1 MSGLRYDVRHA
12 LRLFWD
18 QPAFTA
24 AAALT
29 LALGL
34 GVNIAVFIVFHAA
47 LLASLPVQR
56 PNELMRIVT
65 WTPNGGNHF
74 DFSYPLYRDL
84 RDHAEAFA
92 GVSAYTARPVGV
104 AVGPISERVI
114 GEFVTA
120 NYFSVLGVDLPVGPG
135 FTADD
140 ERGNSGPLVIISDR
154 LQRSMFTSGAV
165 PIGNTLLVNGHAA
178 TVVGVAPPTFVG
190 FVRGQRADVWLTVNQ
205 SWSLIEE
212 RPNTL
217 ENRNLS
223 WLLLMGRLR
232 QGVRPEVAQDR
243 LTASLRAAV
252 SATEG
257 TNWSVRLLPATS
269 GDLGLVEDLD
279 RPLRLLMIVVG
290 FILIIAAANVGNL
303 LLTRAYGRQHEM
315 ATRVAL
321 GASRWRIIRQLL
333 IEGGVLATAGGVLGL
348 LLGVWTATL
357 FDIRTSGSAAPLA
370 LSIEPDATVLAFA
383 ALASAIVAIA
393 IGVVPALG
401 SSRPDLLAAIKAAGE
416 VATTRI
422 GKRNLRTSLT
432 VVQVALALVLVIGAG
447 LFLRSLGRLRAVD
460 PALLNNRVIAGI
472 LDLTLLG
479 YSEGRGRQF
488 YDAALDSAR
497 SLPGVQAATL
507 TSVLPA
513 TPGGTRE
520 NLGARQTDPSL
531 DVPVEFD
538 IVTTAPGYF
547 ATIGVPLVSGRDFSA
562 GDSAPAPPVA
572 IVNEAMKRMFW
583 REANPTGRTFKAGSE
598 TFLVVGVARDTKYRS
613 LRERSHM
620 TMYVPLAQSYR
631 SEMQLV
637 VRAVLPPEQM
647 VDALRSRLRSLDSGL
662 PLYNVRTLAEHVER
676 SLYLDRLRAQLIGL
690 LAGLALALAG
700 IGIYAVLS
708 YSIAERTREVGVRL
722 ALGARPADVVRMLVV
737 ASARLAF
744 MGIGCGLL
752 LASWMTQLIAAQLF
766 GLSAMDVPT
775 IAAACSLLL
784 VVALA
789 ATLVPARRAT
799 RVDPVVALRRT

>member
-1 MSGLRYDVRHA
+1 
-12 LRLFWD
+12 LFWD
-18 QPAFTA
+18 HPSFTA
-24 AAALT
+24 AAVLT

-34 GVNIAVFIVFHAA
+34 GVNIAVFVVFHAA
-47 LLASLPVQR
+47 LLSSLEVQR
-56 PNELMRIVT
+56 PSELMRIVT
-65 WTPNGGNHF
+65 WTPDGGNHF

-84 RDHAEAFA
+84 RDRAEAFA
-92 GVSAYTARPVGV
+92 GVSAYTATPVGV
-104 AVGPISERVI
+104 AVGPLSERVI

-135 FTADD
+135 FAADD
-140 ERGNSGPLVIISDR
+140 ERGTSGPLVIISDR
-154 LQRSMFTSGAV
+154 LRRSMFSSGTA
-165 PIGNTLLVNGHAA
+165 IGNALVVNGHPA
-178 TVVGVAPPTFVG
+178 TVVGVAPSTFVG

-205 SWSLIEE
+205 YWSLVEA
-212 RPNTL
+212 RANAL

-223 WLLLMGRLR
+223 WLSLVGRLR
-232 QGVRPEVAQDR
+232 PAVRAEVAQDR
-243 LTASLRAAV
+243 LTTALRPTV
-252 SATEG
+252 SAAEG
-257 TNWSVRLLPATS
+257 ENWSVRLLPATS
-269 GDLGLVEDLD
+269 GDIALVNDLE

-290 FILIIAAANVGNL
+290 LILIIAAANVANL

-321 GASRWRIIRQLL
+321 GASRWRIIRQLVV
-333 IEGGVLATAGGVLGL
+333 EGSVLATAGGVLGL
-348 LLGVWTATL
+348 LLGVWTAAL

-370 LSIEPDATVLAFA
+370 LSIEPDTTVLVFT

-393 IGVVPALG
+393 IGVVPAIG
-401 SSRPDLLAAIKAAGE
+401 SSRPDLLAVIKAAGE
-416 VATTRI
+416 AAGTRI
-422 GKRNLRTSLT
+422 GKRRLRTSLT

-460 PALLNNRVIAGI
+460 PALLNNRVIAAT

-488 YDAALDSAR
+488 YDAALESAR

-513 TPGGTRE
+513 TPGGSRE
-520 NLGARQTDPSL
+520 NLGAGQTDPRV

-538 IVTTAPGYF
+538 VVTTAPGYF
-547 ATIGVPLVSGRDFSA
+547 PTIGVPLVSGRDFGGA
-562 GDSAPAPPVA
+562 DSATAASVA
-572 IVNEAMKRMFW
+572 IVNEGMRRTFW
-583 REANPTGRTFKAGSE
+583 RDANPVGQTFKAGSE
-598 TFLVVGVARDTKYRS
+598 TFVVVGVARDTKYRS
-613 LRERSHM
+613 LRERSRL

-631 SEMQLV
+631 SEMNLV
-637 VRAVLPPEQM
+637 VRTVLPREQI
-647 VDALRSRLRSLDSGL
+647 VGALRSKLRSLDTAL
-662 PLYNVRTLAEHVER
+662 PLYDVRTLAEHVER
-676 SLYLDRLRAQLIGL
+676 SLYLDRLRAQLLGL

-708 YSIAERTREVGVRL
+708 YAISERTREVGVRL

-744 MGIGCGLL
+744 VGIGCGLL
-752 LASWMTQLIAAQLF
+752 LASWMTQLVAAQLF
-766 GLSAMDVPT
+766 GLSAMDAPT
-775 IAAACSLLL
+775 IAAACVLLL
-784 VVALA
+784 FVVMI

-799 RVDPVVALRRT
+799 RVDPVIALRRT

>member
-18 QPAFTA
+18 HPSFTA
-24 AAALT
+24 AAVLT

-34 GVNIAVFIVFHAA
+34 GVNIAVFVVFHAA
-47 LLASLPVQR
+47 LLSSLEVQR
-56 PNELMRIVT
+56 PSELMRIVT
-65 WTPNGGNHF
+65 WTPDGGNHF

-84 RDHAEAFA
+84 RDRAEAFA
-92 GVSAYTARPVGV
+92 GVSAYTATPVGV
-104 AVGPISERVI
+104 AVGPLSERVI

-135 FTADD
+135 FAADD
-140 ERGNSGPLVIISDR
+140 ERGTSGPLVIISDR
-154 LQRSMFTSGAV
+154 LRRSMFSSGTA
-165 PIGNTLLVNGHAA
+165 IGNALVVNGHPA
-178 TVVGVAPPTFVG
+178 TVVGVAPSTFVG

-205 SWSLIEE
+205 YWSLVEA
-212 RPNTL
+212 RANAL

-223 WLLLMGRLR
+223 WLSLVGRLR
-232 QGVRPEVAQDR
+232 PAVRAEVAQDR
-243 LTASLRAAV
+243 LTTALRPTV
-252 SATEG
+252 SAAEG
-257 TNWSVRLLPATS
+257 ENWSVRLLPATS
-269 GDLGLVEDLD
+269 GDIALVNDLE

-290 FILIIAAANVGNL
+290 LILIIAAANVANL

-321 GASRWRIIRQLL
+321 GASRWRIIRQLVV
-333 IEGGVLATAGGVLGL
+333 EGSVLATAGGVLGL
-348 LLGVWTATL
+348 LLGVWTAAL

-370 LSIEPDATVLAFA
+370 LSIEPDTTVLVFT

-393 IGVVPALG
+393 IGVVPAIG
-401 SSRPDLLAAIKAAGE
+401 SSRPDLLAVIKAAGE
-416 VATTRI
+416 AAGTRI
-422 GKRNLRTSLT
+422 GKRRLRTSLT

-460 PALLNNRVIAGI
+460 PALLNNRVIAAT

-488 YDAALDSAR
+488 YDAALESAR

-513 TPGGTRE
+513 TPGGSRE
-520 NLGARQTDPSL
+520 NLGAGQTDPRV

-538 IVTTAPGYF
+538 VVTTAPGYF
-547 ATIGVPLVSGRDFSA
+547 PTIGVPLVSGRDFGGA
-562 GDSAPAPPVA
+562 DSATAASVA
-572 IVNEAMKRMFW
+572 IVNEGMRRTFW
-583 REANPTGRTFKAGSE
+583 RDANPVGQTFKAGSE
-598 TFLVVGVARDTKYRS
+598 TFVVVGVARDTKYRS
-613 LRERSHM
+613 LRERSRL

-631 SEMQLV
+631 SEMNLV
-637 VRAVLPPEQM
+637 VRTVLPREQI
-647 VDALRSRLRSLDSGL
+647 VGALRSKLRSLDTAL
-662 PLYNVRTLAEHVER
+662 PLYDVRTLAEHVER
-676 SLYLDRLRAQLIGL
+676 SLYLDRLRAQLLGL

-708 YSIAERTREVGVRL
+708 YAISERTREVGVRL

-744 MGIGCGLL
+744 VGIGCGLL
-752 LASWMTQLIAAQLF
+752 LASWMTQLVAAQLF
-766 GLSAMDVPT
+766 GLSAMDAPT
-775 IAAACSLLL
+775 IAAACVLLL
-784 VVALA
+784 FVVMI

-799 RVDPVVALRRT
+799 RVDPVIALRRT

>member
-18 QPAFTA
+18 QPSFTA
-24 AAALT
+24 AAVLT

-34 GVNIAVFIVFHAA
+34 GVNIAVFSVFRAA
-47 LLASLPVQR
+47 LSASLAVQR
-56 PNELMRIVT
+56 PNQLMRIVT
-65 WTPNGGNHF
+65 WTPDGGNHF

-84 RDHAEAFA
+84 RDRAEAFT
-92 GVSAYTARPVGV
+92 GVSAYTATHVGV
-104 AVGPISERVI
+104 AAGAVSERVI

-120 NYFSVLGVDLPVGPG
+120 NYFSVLGVDLSAGPG

-140 ERGNSGPLVIISDR
+140 ERGTSGPLVIISDR
-154 LQRSMFTSGAV
+154 LRRSVFTSGAT
-165 PIGNTLLVNGHAA
+165 PIGNALLVNGHAA
-178 TVVGVAPPTFVG
+178 TVVGVAPATFTG

-205 SWSLIEE
+205 YWSLVEE
-212 RPNTL
+212 RANAL
-217 ENRNLS
+217 EKRNLS
-223 WLLLMGRLR
+223 WLSLVGRL
-232 QGVRPEVAQDR
+232 QQDLRPEVAQDR
-243 LTASLRAAV
+243 LTAALRPAV
-252 SATEG
+252 SATEVA
-257 TNWSVRLLPATS
+257 NWSVRLIPATS
-269 GDLGLVEDLD
+269 GDISLVEDLD

-290 FILIIAAANVGNL
+290 FILVIAAANVANL

-315 ATRVAL
+315 ATRIAL

-333 IEGGVLATAGGVLGL
+333 VEGGVLSTAGGVLGL

-357 FDIRTSGSAAPLA
+357 FDIRTTGGAAPLA
-370 LSIEPDATVLAFA
+370 LSIEPDITVLAFT
-383 ALASAIVAIA
+383 ALASAVAAVA
-393 IGVVPALG
+393 IGVVPAIG
-401 SSRPDLLAAIKAAGE
+401 SSRPDLLVVIKAAGE
-416 VATTRI
+416 ATGSRI
-422 GKRNLRTSLT
+422 GKRRLRTSLT

-447 LFLRSLGRLRAVD
+447 LFLRSLERLRAVD
-460 PALLNNRVIAGI
+460 PALVTDRVIAGR
-472 LDLTLLG
+472 LDLTLRG
-479 YSEGRGRQF
+479 YSEERGRQF
-488 YDAALDSAR
+488 YEEALDSAR

-520 NLGARQTDPSL
+520 NLGAGQTDPRV

-538 IVTTAPGYF
+538 IVMTAPGYF
-547 ATIGVPLVSGRDFSA
+547 ATIGVPLVRGRDFSA
-562 GDSAPAPPVA
+562 GDSASAPAVA

-583 REANPTGRTFKAGSE
+583 RDADPAGHTFKAGSE
-598 TFLVVGVARDTKYRS
+598 SFLIVGVARDTKYRS
-613 LRERSHM
+613 LREPSRM

-631 SEMQLV
+631 SEMDLV
-637 VRAVLPPEQM
+637 VRSALPPDQI
-647 VDALRSRLRSLDSGL
+647 VDALRAKLRSLDSAL

-676 SLYLDRLRAQLIGL
+676 SLYLDRLRAQLIGV

-722 ALGARPADVVRMLVV
+722 ALGAQPADVVRMLVV
-737 ASARLAF
+737 ASARVAF
-744 MGIGCGLL
+744 VGIGCGLL

-766 GLSAMDVPT
+766 GLSAIDIPT
-775 IAAACSLLL
+775 IAGACFLLL
-784 VVALA
+784 VVAMA